1 MIDTKG
7 MRMADETPSKVE
19 AVSRYLNEKRIEHE
33 VVEHDER
40 FTAVG
45 EARASGIGPEDAA
58 KDVVLRRGNAYVL
71 AVIPASERL
80 DLRKAADLLGD
91 EGELRL
97 ATEEEIAADFSQ
109 FEVGAL
115 PPFGPL
121 LDIAQIVDRRLL
133 DIEQVLCS
141 GGDHCHSLKVDP
153 NEMVRLADARVA
165 DLCQD

>member
-1 MIDTKG
+1 
-7 MRMADETPSKVE
+7 MADETPSRVE
-19 AVSRYLNEKRIEHE
+19 AVSRYLNEKRVEHE

-40 FTAVG
+40 FTAAG

-80 DLRKAADLLGD
+80 DLRKAAKLLD

-97 ATEEEIAADFSQ
+97 ATEEEIAAEFSQ

-133 DIEQVLCS
+133 DVERVLCS
-141 GGDHCHSLKVDP
+141 GGDHRHSLKLDP
-153 NEMVRLADARVA
+153 K
-165 DLCQD
+165 